1 MSSQESKSFKNSLSS
16 PQLSHS
22 GGAIHPRVVSVW
34 MRHVARTH
42 LQSCNLL
49 IKSRVLMRTHSVV
62 GRRHGVQAVEDG
74 GRTFNILL
82 RSLTR
87 RAARCLIH
95 LTCLLLYTALNVVN
109 STLWQ
114 IDYTT
119 SSSSVLEQK
128 YFCIH
133 APRKT
138 SVTFHKSQPM
148 ASRLLLGQWKA
159 SDQSE
164 WRQPGRWPMACEPH
178 RE

>member
-1 MSSQESKSFKNSLSS
+1 MTSHESKSFKNILSS
-16 PQLSHS
+16 PQVSHS
-22 GGAIHPRVVSVW
+22 GQAIDSWVVSMW
-34 MRHVARTH
+34 IHHVVQTH
-42 LQSCNLL
+42 SQSCNLL
-49 IKSRVLMRTHSVV
+49 IKSRVLMRTYSRVC
-62 GRRHGVQAVEDG
+62 RRRGLQAFEDG
-74 GRTFNILL
+74 GRTFNSLL
-82 RSLTR
+82 GSLTR
-87 RAARCLIH
+87 SAARCLIH

-109 STLWQ
+109 SILWQ

-119 SSSSVLEQK
+119 SSSSVLGQK

-148 ASRLLLGQWKA
+148 APRLLLGQWKA

-164 WRQPGRWPMACEPH
+164 RRQIWRWPIACEPH